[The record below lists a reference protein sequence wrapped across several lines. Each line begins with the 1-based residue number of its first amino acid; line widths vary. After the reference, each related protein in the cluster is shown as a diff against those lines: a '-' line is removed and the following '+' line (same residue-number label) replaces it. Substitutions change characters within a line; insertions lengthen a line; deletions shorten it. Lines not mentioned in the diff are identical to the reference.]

1 MSTVKSERIN
11 VRASERQQALLRH
24 AAETTDTTLSDFI
37 LGSAMAQAERVLADR
52 RWFVATAEQYDEFL
66 RLLDA
71 PMETPKLDALFAE
84 DSPFGREL
92 EAN

>member
-24 AAETTDTTLSDFI
+24 AAEATDTTMSDFI
-37 LGSAMAQAERVLADR
+37 LGSAMTQAERVLADR
-52 RWFVATAEQYDEFL
+52 RWFVASAEQYDEFL
-66 RLLDA
+66 RLLDT
-71 PMETPKLDALFAE
+71 PMETPKLNALFAE